1 MWLVSKQFLPFFFL
15 DNKDHPRIRE
25 GKSFYQFWNEC
36 SPFFSFPQPS
46 FFIRVKFW
54 NSVLFHFSF
63 LWFPRDFVSFIFLF
77 SLFFFH
83 KETWSIFPHL
93 QFFSFLS
100 FFPFFFNIFLF
111 WQPFMKN
118 CSTNT
123 RMRKILVFLFCL
135 NCKGCSDKIKM
146 VLVDFLIKLMK
157 KPAPWWFP
165 CHVWN
170 HDYMRNNQNQMVSTT
185 MVTWNNKYHSR
196 RGAGR

>member
-77 SLFFFH
+77 SLFFFI
-83 KETWSIFPHL
+83 KKL
-93 QFFSFLS
+93 GLFFHICNSFLS
-100 FFPFFFNIFLF
+100 CPFPPFFLIFSSFGNLSWKIAQLILEWGKYWFFFFAWIVRVVAIKSKWF
-111 WQPFMKN
+111 WLTFWL
-118 CSTNT
+118 S
-123 RMRKILVFLFCL
+123 
-135 NCKGCSDKIKM
+135 
-146 VLVDFLIKLMK
+146 
-157 KPAPWWFP
+157 
-165 CHVWN
+165 
-170 HDYMRNNQNQMVSTT
+170 
-185 MVTWNNKYHSR
+185 
-196 RGAGR
+196 